1 MSEET
6 RVNRMLTV
14 YYHYQNNKQVP
25 IIRLQGKWLR
35 QLGFEPGD
43 KITVVTRKGLLLVR
57 LIPDAE

>member
-1 MSEET
+1 
-6 RVNRMLTV
+6 MLTV

-43 KITVVTRKGLLLVR
+43 KITVATRKGILLVR

>member
-1 MSEET
+1 
-6 RVNRMLTV
+6 MLTV